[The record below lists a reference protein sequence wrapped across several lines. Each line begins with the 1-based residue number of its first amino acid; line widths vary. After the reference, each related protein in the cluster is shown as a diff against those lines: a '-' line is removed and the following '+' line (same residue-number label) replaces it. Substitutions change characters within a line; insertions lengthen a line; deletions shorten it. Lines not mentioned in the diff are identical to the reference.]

1 MRRIAR
7 LCFIFFTAWRYGLL
21 PLLRDILKPGMSR
34 GALTVIC
41 WISPGVNLTRGE
53 RIRLTLE
60 ALGPIFVKFGQV
72 LSTRRDLLPED
83 IADEL
88 AKLQDQVPPFSNE
101 ESRRLIEK
109 ALGQPIEEVFVSF
122 DATPVASASVAQV
135 HFGTLRAT
143 ERHPEWTEREVAIKV
158 LRPGI
163 LPIIESDIAL
173 MYDLA
178 KVIEKLSSDGRRL
191 KLTENVAEFDRHL
204 HDELDLMREAANA
217 SQLRR
222 YFVNSDKL
230 MIPEMYWDLC
240 HTNVIVM
247 EKMNGISIGRFD
259 ELRAAGV
266 DFKKLAAEG
275 VEIFFTQVFEHG
287 FFHADMHPGNIMIS
301 LEPET
306 FGRFIS
312 LDFGIV
318 GALSESDKN
327 YLALNFLAFF
337 NRDYRRVAELHVESG
352 WVPADTR
359 VEELEG
365 AVRSVCEPYFDR
377 PLKEISLGIVLVRL
391 FQTSRRFK
399 VEVQPQLSLLSK
411 TLLNVEG
418 LAREL
423 DPDLDLWQTAKPI
436 LEKWISKQLGW
447 RGLIEGL
454 KTEAPTWAKILPN
467 LPRLIADAL
476 VQGRNQTKD
485 QNGELEALKALLL
498 EERRTR
504 RLVAGAL
511 LFAGGFLA
519 GILIISLGIY

>member
-21 PLLRDILKPGMSR
+21 PLLRDILKPGISR

-41 WISPGVNLTRGE
+41 WTSPGVNLPRGE

-72 LSTRRDLLPED
+72 LSTRRDLLSED
-83 IADEL
+83 IANEL

-109 ALGQPIEEVFVSF
+109 AIGQPIEEVFTSF

-135 HFGTLRAT
+135 HFGVLRAT
-143 ERHPEWTEREVAIKV
+143 DRHPEWSGREVAIKV

-163 LPIIESDIAL
+163 LPVIESDIAL

-191 KLTENVAEFDRHL
+191 KLTEYVAEFVRHL

-222 YFVNSDKL
+222 YFVDSDKL

-259 ELRAAGV
+259 QLRASGV
-266 DFKKLAAEG
+266 DFKKLAADG
-275 VEIFFTQVFEHG
+275 VEIFFTQVFEYG

-337 NRDYRRVAELHVESG
+337 NRDYRRVAQLHVESG

-447 RGLIEGL
+447 RGLLDGIKE
-454 KTEAPTWAKILPN
+454 EAPSWAKILPT

-476 VQGRNQTKD
+476 SQTRNQTKD
-485 QNGELEALKALLL
+485 QNGELDVLKALLL

-504 RLVAGAL
+504 RLVVGAL

-519 GILIISLGIY
+519 GILIISLRIY